1 MNTKSLPHYP
11 FPGWKKKKKYLL
23 NTRGMVGYEFS
34 ELLNLVIEIK
44 LYDTAYRNKKGKC
57 QCTFKSKRQG
67 MDC

>member
-1 MNTKSLPHYP
+1 MNTKSYSHYP
-11 FPGWKKKKKYLL
+11 FPAGKKYLF
-23 NTRGMVGYEFS
+23 NTRGIRKGMNFS
-34 ELLNLVIEIK
+34 ELLNLVMEIK